1 MKRVLIADDSRM
13 ARMFVRQCLEIAGLK
28 GCEFKEATHGEEA
41 LQILKKEPFD
51 LLVTDLNMPVLD
63 GERLLRHVR
72 GSPKL
77 ADLQV
82 MVVTSAGS
90 PAREKA
96 LLQAGAFA
104 VLSKPVSPAALARAL
119 SPLLNGGPS

>member
-28 GCEFKEATHGEEA
+28 GWEFKEATQGEEA
-41 LQILKKEPFD
+41 LKLLKAEPFD

-72 GSPKL
+72 ASPRL

-82 MVVTSAGS
+82 MVVTSAGN
-90 PAREKA
+90 PVRERA

-119 SPLLNGGPS
+119 SPLLNGAPP